1 MTPAVLQSARRA
13 RGWTQKRAARQL
25 GVTQAYLSMLE
36 RGHRVP
42 PPALAVRLAEVYSL
56 SAAAL
61 PLPGGEWPPP
71 ASGEREIAGELARLG
86 YPGLRGRRRSEAQN
100 PAAVLLTALSQA
112 DLERRLVEA
121 LPWLFLRHPEMNTGW
136 LLDRARRLD
145 LQNRLGFIVT
155 LARELREARGE
166 TVPSNLAELEA
177 ALERS
182 RLARF
187 GTLCQSSMSEEE
199 GRTLYEN
206 RSETA
211 RRWNLLTDLKAEK
224 LPYAGGG

>member
-1 MTPAVLQSARRA
+1 MTGATLQSARRG

-36 RGHRVP
+36 WGRRAP
-42 PPALAVRLAEVYSL
+42 SPEIAQRLAEAYFL
-56 SAAAL
+56 SPAVL
-61 PLPGGEWPPP
+61 PLPGGEWQPP
-71 ASGEREIAGELARLG
+71 ASGDGEIAGELTRLG
-86 YPGLRGRRRSEAQN
+86 YPGLGGRRRGEARN

-112 DLERRLVEA
+112 DLERRLVQA
-121 LPWLFLRHPEMNTGW
+121 LPWLLLRYPEMDTAW
-136 LLDRARRLD
+136 LLDRAKRLD
-145 LQNRLGFIVT
+145 LQNRLGFMVG
-155 LARELREARGE
+155 LAREVREFRGE
-166 TVPSNLAELEA
+166 AVPQNLAELEA

-199 GRTLYEN
+199 GRTLFEN

-211 RRWNLLTDLKAEK
+211 RRWNLLTNLTAEG
-224 LPYAGGG
+224 LPYAG

>member
-1 MTPAVLQSARRA
+1 MTHDLLLAARRT

-36 RGHRVP
+36 RGRRVP
-42 PPALAVRLAEVYSL
+42 TPAFALRLAEVYSL
-56 SAAAL
+56 SPAAL
-61 PLPGGEWPPP
+61 PLPDGGWQPP
-71 ASGEREIAGELARLG
+71 AAGDREIATELARLG
-86 YPGLRGRRRSEAQN
+86 YPGLARGRGKPAN
-100 PAAVLLTALSQA
+100 PALLLVTALSLP
-112 DLERRLVEA
+112 DLDRHLIAA
-121 LPWLFLRHPEMNTGW
+121 LPWLLVRYPEIDTAW

-155 LARELREARGE
+155 LAREVREFRGE
-166 TVPSNLAELEA
+166 AVPQGLAELES
-177 ALERS
+177 ALDRS

-187 GTLCQSSMSEEE
+187 GTLCQTSMSEEE
-199 GRTLYEN
+199 GRWLFEH

-211 RRWNLLTDLKAEK
+211 RHWNLLTDLKAED

>member
-1 MTPAVLQSARRA
+1 MTPSVLQSARRA

-42 PPALAVRLAEVYSL
+42 PPALVLRLAEVYSL
-56 SAAAL
+56 SPAAL
-61 PLPGGEWPPP
+61 PLPGGEWQPP
-71 ASGEREIAGELARLG
+71 ASGNREIAGELSRLG
-86 YPGLRGRRRSEAQN
+86 YPGLGGRRRGEARN

-112 DLERRLVEA
+112 DLERRLVQA
-121 LPWLFLRHPEMNTGW
+121 LPWLFLRHPEVDTNW
-136 LLDRARRLD
+136 LLDRAKRLD
-145 LQNRLGFIVT
+145 LQNRLGFIVS
-155 LARELREARGE
+155 LAREVREARGE
-166 TVPSNLAELEA
+166 AVPQNLVELEA

-187 GTLCQSSMSEEE
+187 GTLCQNSMSEDE
-199 GRTLYEN
+199 GRTLYEH

-211 RRWNLLTDLKAEK
+211 RRWNLLTDLTEEG